1 MSIMKPRIDELK
13 IKKQSKSSEYDLIV
27 SYLKNDY
34 ERFKY
39 KSWYDISLEF
49 EKLGLT
55 SRSYGTAVDTYG
67 IVFNTTLLTVNDR
80 IKWVFDVYKIDRKYY
95 LFSENIFDFKVFKRV
110 NKKMIKNKP
119 YKVFK

>member
-1 MSIMKPRIDELK
+1 MKPRIDELK